1 VKLFHR
7 TPKAEL
13 ESVDHSAVA
22 EGLRVLAADL
32 EAGDDWAK
40 DCIRYVHELSD
51 RDLADY
57 PTSDQRRIRIAYFG
71 QPGPGDVPDADYHR
85 LLREVASG

>member
-1 VKLFHR
+1 MKLFHH
-7 TPKAEL
+7 TPKAEPKP
-13 ESVDHSAVA
+13 VDHTAVA

-32 EAGDDWAK
+32 DAGDDWAK

-51 RDLADY
+51 QDLADY
-57 PTSDQRRIRIAYFG
+57 PTSTQRRIRIAHFG

-85 LLREVASG
+85 LLHQMASG